1 MNNSHD
7 EIKKLLRASR
17 NLLSNENTIVE
28 SWDIKKQYGIIK
40 EQYDLTASNPTKK
53 INVAKTIEKEID
65 ADKNEPSRS
74 FESLSAPPPSSKTAS
89 RRDKKVAFRISGGV
103 LVLHGKD
110 TKELSLTSDEK
121 TAFQETMEEFVT
133 EVSDLVEYNQLNVYP
148 KSVEWSG
155 KLIEFNVEFM
165 YMVGEE
171 NGVYM
176 RGDMITMND
185 DFMDVVQQLKG
196 YYEKFK
202 SKWSRILAN
211 RKMTKLSNDE
221 EVEGI

>member
-89 RRDKKVAFRISGGV
+89 RRDKKAAFRISGGI